1 MADGDLTLKLDDE
14 TARRLEAAAETA
26 GRSVAELAAEFISSG
41 LSDWDAADW
50 AEDRRRLE
58 AYDRT
63 CEYVSLEEGLSFFQ
77 DELDKRLAARR

>member
-50 AEDRRRLE
+50 AEVDRICDETIVRG
-58 AYDRT
+58 DG
-63 CEYVSLEEGLSFFQ
+63 VSI
-77 DELDKRLAARR
+77 DELRPWLQAWGKDAPPSR